1 MENEFLYICILQ
13 WPFSCSLQSSHNPEE
28 LLCVLFFSSGSCYW
42 ELRWFFEVTL
52 SSSTAESNNY
62 PVVSL
67 SLFFFKENVFY
78 FCIQFTQCNM
88 TGKYWGK
95 VAEERRKKPYSILL
109 ADKNAP
115 NEEVWR
121 QVIYLFFLIS
131 SAGYAVMATAYISN
145 I

>member
-28 LLCVLFFSSGSCYW
+28 YFVFFSLALVPVIGSW
-42 ELRWFFEVTL
+42 DDSLKL
-52 SSSTAESNNY
+52 LY
-62 PVVSL
+62 PVPLQSPTIIL
-67 SLFFFKENVFY
+67 SFLYLFFFFKENVFY
-78 FCIQFTQCNM
+78 FCIQFTQCKM

-121 QVIYLFFLIS
+121 QVIYLFFFIS
-131 SAGYAVMATAYISN
+131 SAGYAVMASAYISN